1 MKLKKMMKDNLNRTF
16 KQIGVSVLLA
26 SMTLAGAMNV
36 FAQSPADPNKVLRY
50 VFPVAETGFDPAG
63 THDLYS
69 AHVHNSIF
77 EGLYTYDYL
86 ASPAKLVPR
95 TAVALPEVSQDGLTY
110 TFKVQKGIYFAK
122 DPVFK
127 GKQRELTA
135 QDYVYSYKRLL
146 DPSLRSP
153 NSWLLDGKIVG
164 MDKVLADAKKTGKF
178 NYDLPVEGL
187 KAIDRYTLVIKLTQ
201 PDQNFPMLLAHQP
214 AGAVAREVIEHYRDK
229 AGFAMKNPVGT
240 GPYVLSKWV
249 PGSRIILKANPDF
262 RGYVWNFKA
271 STPEDQKIVDAMKG
285 KKMPQIGVVDI
296 QVMEEGQSRWLSFSK
311 NETDLFVLDGDLVVQ
326 AIQDGK
332 LKPELVKKGVQL
344 SRIIDP
350 SIDYHYW
357 NMQNPVVGGLTKDK
371 IALRRAMAMAYSADN
386 QIKILSKGDAQK
398 IEYPIPYGI
407 VGYDPNYKTSI
418 PYSVKAANLLLDR
431 YNYKVGADGWR
442 TMPNGKP
449 LLIEMTLSGN
459 TLKSQQG
466 AEFWKKTLDSIKIKM
481 TTKSMPFAEAL
492 KAEKQCKTMFK
503 GSAWIA
509 DYPDADNF
517 MQLFYG
523 KNINVTNNGCIKI
536 PEYDRLY
543 EQTQKMKPGPERDAL
558 YRKMARILE
567 VYMPVQIESTR
578 YRNAL
583 AQPRVIG
590 FKKHPIIP
598 SEWMY
603 FDLKK

>member
-1 MKLKKMMKDNLNRTF
+1 MMKDNVNRML
-16 KQIGVSVLLA
+16 KQIGVSVLLG
-26 SMTLAGAMNV
+26 SLCLTGAMNV
-36 FAQSPADPNKVLRY
+36 FAKSPADPNKVLRY

-95 TAVALPEVSQDGLTY
+95 TAVALPQVSADGLTY
-110 TFKVQKGIYFAK
+110 TIKVQKGIYFAK
-122 DPVFK
+122 DPAFN
-127 GKQRELTA
+127 GKARELTA

-153 NSWLLDGKIVG
+153 NSWLLDAKVVG
-164 MDKVLADAKKTGKF
+164 MDKVLEDAKKTGKF
-178 NYDLPVEGL
+178 NYDTPVAGL
-187 KAIDRYTLVIKLTQ
+187 YAPDRYTLVIKLTQ

-214 AGAVAREVIEHYRDK
+214 AGAVAREVIEKYRDK

-262 RGYVWNFKA
+262 RGYIWDFKA

-285 KKMPQIGVVDI
+285 KKMPQIGVIDI

-311 NETDLFVLDGDLVVQ
+311 DETDLFVLDGDLVVQ
-326 AIQDGK
+326 AIDKGK
-332 LKPELVKKGVQL
+332 LKPELAKKGIQL
-344 SRIIDP
+344 SRIVDP

-357 NMQNPVVGGLTKDK
+357 NMQNPVVGGLSKDK

-386 QIKILSKGDAQK
+386 QIKIINKGDAQK
-398 IEYPIPYGI
+398 IQYPIPEGI
-407 VGYDPNYKTSI
+407 VGYDPNYKSSI

-442 TMPNGKP
+442 TLPNGKP
-449 LLIEMTLSGN
+449 LVIEMTLSGN
-459 TLKSQQG
+459 SARSQQG
-466 AEFWKKTLDSIKIKM
+466 AEFWKKTLDSIKLKM

-492 KAEKQCKTMFK
+492 KAEKQCQTMFK
-503 GSAWIA
+503 ASAWIA

-523 KNINVTNNGCIKI
+523 KNIHVTNNGCMKI

-558 YRKMARILE
+558 YRQMARIME
-567 VYMPVQIESTR
+567 VYMPVQMEGTR

>member
-1 MKLKKMMKDNLNRTF
+1 MKDNLNRKL
-16 KQIGVSVLLA
+16 KQIGVSVLLG
-26 SMTLAGAMNV
+26 SLFLTGTMNV
-36 FAQSPADPNKVLRY
+36 FAKSPADPNKVLRY

-86 ASPAKLVPR
+86 ASPAKLTTR
-95 TAVALPEVSQDGLTY
+95 TAVAMPEVSKDGLTY
-110 TFKVQKGIYFAK
+110 TFKIQKGIYFAK

-127 GKQRELTA
+127 GKSRELTA

-153 NSWLLDGKIVG
+153 NSWLLDDKIVG
-164 MDKVLADAKKTGKF
+164 MDKVLAQAKKTGKF
-178 NYDLPVEGL
+178 NYDMPVEGL
-187 KAIDRYTLVIKLTQ
+187 YAPDRYTLVIKLKQ

-229 AGFAMKNPVGT
+229 AGFAMANPVGT
-240 GPYVLSKWV
+240 GPYVLAKWT

-262 RGYVWNFKA
+262 RGYVWDFKA
-271 STPEDQKIVDAMKG
+271 SSPEDQKIVNAMKG

-311 NETDLFVLDGDLVVQ
+311 DETDLFVLDGELTVQ

-332 LKPELVKKGVQL
+332 LKPELAKKGIQL
-344 SRIIDP
+344 SRIVDP

-386 QIKILSKGDAQK
+386 QIKILLKGDAQK
-398 IEYPIPYGI
+398 LQYPIPYGI
-407 VGYDPNYKTSI
+407 VGHDPNYKTSI

-442 TMPNGKP
+442 TLPNGKP
-449 LLIEMTLSGN
+449 LVIEMTLSGN

-466 AEFWKKTLDSIKIKM
+466 AEFWKKTLDNIKIKM

-517 MQLFYG
+517 MQLFYS
-523 KNINVTNNGCIKI
+523 KNIHVTNNGCMKI
-536 PEYDRLY
+536 PEFDRLY
-543 EQTQKMKPGPERDAL
+543 EQTQKMNPGPERDAL

-567 VYMPVQIESTR
+567 VYMPVQMESTR

-603 FDLKK
+603 FDIKK

>member
-1 MKLKKMMKDNLNRTF
+1 MKMMKDNLNRKL
-16 KQIGVSVLLA
+16 KQIGVSVLLG
-26 SMTLAGAMNV
+26 SLFLTGTMNV
-36 FAQSPADPNKVLRY
+36 FAKSPADPNKVLRY
-50 VFPVAETGFDPAG
+50 VFPAAETGFDPAG

-86 ASPAKLVPR
+86 ASPAKLTTR
-95 TAVALPEVSQDGLTY
+95 TAVAMPEVSKDGLTY
-110 TFKVQKGIYFAK
+110 TFKIQKGIYFAK

-127 GKQRELTA
+127 GKPRELTA

-153 NSWLLDGKIVG
+153 NSWLLDDKIVG
-164 MDKVLADAKKTGKF
+164 MDKVLAQAKKTGKF
-178 NYDLPVEGL
+178 NYDMPVEGL
-187 KAIDRYTLVIKLTQ
+187 YAPDRYTLVIKLKQ

-229 AGFAMKNPVGT
+229 AGFAMANPVGT
-240 GPYVLSKWV
+240 GPYVLAKWT

-262 RGYVWNFKA
+262 RGYVWDFKA
-271 STPEDQKIVDAMKG
+271 SSPEDQKIVNAMKG

-311 NETDLFVLDGDLVVQ
+311 DETDLFVLDGELTVQ

-332 LKPELVKKGVQL
+332 LKPELAKKGIQL
-344 SRIIDP
+344 SRIVDP

-386 QIKILSKGDAQK
+386 QIKILLKGDAQK
-398 IEYPIPYGI
+398 LQYPIPYGI
-407 VGYDPNYKTSI
+407 VGHDPNYKTSI

-442 TMPNGKP
+442 TLPNGKP
-449 LLIEMTLSGN
+449 LVIEMTLSGN

-466 AEFWKKTLDSIKIKM
+466 AEFWKKTLDNIKIKM

-517 MQLFYG
+517 MQLFYS
-523 KNINVTNNGCIKI
+523 KNIHVTNNGCMKI
-536 PEYDRLY
+536 PEFDRLY
-543 EQTQKMKPGPERDAL
+543 EQTQKMNPGPERDAL
-558 YRKMARILE
+558 YHKMARILE
-567 VYMPVQIESTR
+567 VYMPVQMESTR

-603 FDLKK
+603 FDIKK

>member
-1 MKLKKMMKDNLNRTF
+1 MKDNFNRKF
-16 KQIGVSVLLA
+16 KHIGLSILFVSAALTG
-26 SMTLAGAMNV
+26 SMNG
-36 FAQSPADPNKVLRY
+36 FAQSSADPNKILRY

-63 THDLYS
+63 TQDLYS

-95 TAVALPEVSQDGLTY
+95 TAVAMPEVSADGLTY
-110 TFKVQKGIYFAK
+110 TFKIQKGIYFAK

-127 GKQRELTA
+127 GKARELTA

-153 NSWLLDGKIVG
+153 NSWLLDDKIVG

-187 KAIDRYTLVIKLTQ
+187 KATDRYTLVIRLKQ
-201 PDQNFPMLLAHQP
+201 ADQNFPMLLAHQP
-214 AGAVAREVIEHYRDK
+214 AGAVVREVIEHYRDK
-229 AGFAMKNPVGT
+229 SGFAMKNPVGT

-249 PGSRIILKANPDF
+249 PGSRIILKANPDY
-262 RGYVWNFKA
+262 RGYVWDFKA
-271 STPEDQKIVDAMKG
+271 STPEDQKIVDVMKG
-285 KKMPQIGVVDI
+285 KKMPQIGEVDI
-296 QVMEEGQSRWLSFSK
+296 QVIEEGQSRWLSFSK
-311 NETDLFVLDGDLVVQ
+311 DETDLFVLDGDLVVQ

-332 LKPELVKKGVQL
+332 LKPELAKKGIQL
-344 SRIIDP
+344 SRIVDP
-350 SIDYHYW
+350 SIDYYYW
-357 NMQNPVVGGLTKDK
+357 NMRNPVVGGLSKEK
-371 IALRRAMAMAYSADN
+371 IALRRAMAMAYSPDN
-386 QIKILSKGDAQK
+386 QIKILMKGDAQRLQF
-398 IEYPIPYGI
+398 PIPYGV
-407 VGYDPNYKTSI
+407 VGHDPNYKTSI

-431 YNYKVGADGWR
+431 YHYKVGADGWR
-442 TMPNGKP
+442 TLPNGKP
-449 LLIEMTLSGN
+449 LVIELTIYGGSAR
-459 TLKSQQG
+459 SQQG
-466 AEFWKKTLDSIKIKM
+466 AEFWKKTLDNIKIKM
-481 TTKSMPFAEAL
+481 TTKAMPFAEGL

-503 GSAWIA
+503 GSAWVA

-523 KNINVTNNGCIKI
+523 KNIHATNNGCMQI

-543 EQTQKMKPGPERDAL
+543 EQTQKMKPSPERDAL
-558 YRKMARILE
+558 YHQMARILE
-567 VYMPVQIESTR
+567 VYMPVQMASTR

-590 FKKHPIIP
+590 FKKHPILP

>member
-1 MKLKKMMKDNLNRTF
+1 MKMMKDNLNRKL
-16 KQIGVSVLLA
+16 KQIGVSVLLG
-26 SMTLAGAMNV
+26 SLFLTGTMNV
-36 FAQSPADPNKVLRY
+36 FAKSPADPNKVLRY

-86 ASPAKLVPR
+86 ASPAKLTTR
-95 TAVALPEVSQDGLTY
+95 TAVAMPEVSKDGLTY
-110 TFKVQKGIYFAK
+110 TFKIQKGIYFAK

-127 GKQRELTA
+127 GKSRELTA

-153 NSWLLDGKIVG
+153 NSWLLDDKIVG
-164 MDKVLADAKKTGKF
+164 MDKVLAQAKKTGKF
-178 NYDLPVEGL
+178 NYDMPVEGL
-187 KAIDRYTLVIKLTQ
+187 YAPDRYTLVIKLKQ

-229 AGFAMKNPVGT
+229 AGFAMANPVGT
-240 GPYVLSKWV
+240 GPYVLAKWT

-262 RGYVWNFKA
+262 RGYVWDFKA
-271 STPEDQKIVDAMKG
+271 SSPEDQKIVNAMKG

-311 NETDLFVLDGDLVVQ
+311 DETDLFVLDGELTVQ

-332 LKPELVKKGVQL
+332 LKPELAKKGIQL
-344 SRIIDP
+344 SRIVDP

-386 QIKILSKGDAQK
+386 QIKILLKGDAQK
-398 IEYPIPYGI
+398 LQYPIPYGI
-407 VGYDPNYKTSI
+407 VGHDPNYKTSI

-442 TMPNGKP
+442 TLPNGKP
-449 LLIEMTLSGN
+449 LVIEMTLSGN

-466 AEFWKKTLDSIKIKM
+466 AEFWKKTLDNIKIKM

-517 MQLFYG
+517 MQLFYS
-523 KNINVTNNGCIKI
+523 KNIHVTNNGCMKI
-536 PEYDRLY
+536 PEFDRLY
-543 EQTQKMKPGPERDAL
+543 EQTQKMNPGPERDAL

-567 VYMPVQIESTR
+567 VYMPVQMESTR

-603 FDLKK
+603 FDIKK